1 MSTPADS
8 KHTGH
13 TLTPPKGG
21 AVTNCEAT
29 KTLCLE
35 QAELALLKLKHYTA
49 LVVWRSML
57 REARRKQSWQ
67 ICRTVAA
74 ISEETCLSHNTIFRA
89 QKDLVRLGYA
99 TILSGGCGSRITITF
114 GLTPITGIVFK

>member
-35 QAELALLKLKHYTA
+35 QAELALLKLKKCSA

-57 REARRKQSWQ
+57 R
-67 ICRTVAA
+67 
-74 ISEETCLSHNTIFRA
+74 
-89 QKDLVRLGYA
+89 
-99 TILSGGCGSRITITF
+99 
-114 GLTPITGIVFK
+114 